1 MRIVGGPF
9 NGKYADDEEVGMQ
22 LDFPGR
28 NKIDSTWYNVDHLYE
43 VQEDGTA
50 VYQFS
55 QFEWREGIK

>member
-1 MRIVGGPF
+1 
-9 NGKYADDEEVGMQ
+9 MQ

-28 NKIDSTWYNVDHLYE
+28 SKIDSTWYDVDHLYE

-50 VYQFS
+50 VYAFS

>member
-1 MRIVGGPF
+1 MV
-9 NGKYADDEEVGMQ
+9 ASATS
-22 LDFPGR
+22 
-28 NKIDSTWYNVDHLYE
+28 NKIDGGWYNVDHLYE